1 MPEEQMTTDDWLYK
15 LSCIPCD
22 KLKEE
27 KKVEFKGIETKP
39 LLTLTAFVLAILL
52 LLGKND
58 KTSKI

>member
-27 KKVEFKGIETKP
+27 KKVGFKGIETKP
-39 LLTLTAFVLAILL
+39 LLTLAAFVLAILL
-52 LLGKND
+52 LLK
-58 KTSKI
+58 KK